1 MIDPKNGVL
10 FTHVQRATGV
20 RVLITGGSGYIRG
33 IAAGHVKDK
42 ILKWSAEICGTSL
55 IPDA

>member
-20 RVLITGGSGYIRG
+20 RVLITGASGYIRG

-42 ILKWSAEICGTSL
+42 ILKCSAEMWYFL
-55 IPDA
+55 DP